1 MELREARRRIEEQ
14 ADLHA
19 FISISDEEGVGTV
32 VAVKDLVDVAGMVTT
47 AGGVILPNEPA
58 EHDAPVVGRLR
69 REGCVVVGKTNLHE
83 FAFGVTS
90 NNPHYGAVRNP
101 HDPTRVAGGSSG
113 GSAVAVAAGMC
124 DWAIGSDTG
133 GSIRV
138 PASLCGVVGFKP
150 ALGTIDL
157 TGVIP
162 LSWSLDTLGPMAA
175 DVTVVAR
182 AFSMM
187 SGEAVSTESPNPP
200 RLAVPRDWIAGLD
213 EPTQRAW
220 RLVSRGWPEIEFV
233 DRDRLFRAGLTILLV
248 EAATYHRRWAEE
260 CPEKYGAD
268 VLAHLKRGL
277 GVPGVDYVAAMRE
290 RSRLVE
296 EVDQAMDGIDAL
308 LLPATAIVAPLVEA
322 GDEVREPLTRF
333 TRPFNTTGQP
343 VVTLPAPVSGLPVGM
358 QVVGRTNVETLRT
371 ARWLEREGHNLS
383 PGKPR
388 TSFRLCSAATRSH
401 RSGAS
406 RASGSAVRR
415 SAGCESSSSSP
426 RSRECGC
433 WTSPAD
439 REP

>member
-1 MELREARRRIEEQ
+1 MDLSEARRRIEEQ

-19 FISISDEEGVGTV
+19 FISISDEAGAGTV

-58 EHDAPVVGRLR
+58 ERDAPVVERIR

-90 NNPHYGAVRNP
+90 TNPHYGAVRNP

-150 ALGTIDL
+150 ALGSIDVA
-157 TGVIP
+157 GVIP
-162 LSWSLDTLGPMAA
+162 LAWSLDTLGPMAPDLTA
-175 DVTVVAR
+175 VAQ

-187 SGEAVSTESPNPP
+187 SGEAVSTGTLARP
-200 RLAVPRDWIAGLD
+200 RIAVPRAWVGGLD
-213 EPTQRAW
+213 EPTERAW
-220 RLVSRGWPEIEFV
+220 RLVSKGWPEIDFV

-248 EAATYHRRWAEE
+248 EAATYHRRWVAES
-260 CPEKYGAD
+260 PEKYGAD

-277 GVPGVDYVAAMRE
+277 GVPGVDYVDALRE

-296 EVDQAMDGIDAL
+296 EAERAMEGIDAL
-308 LLPATAIVAPLVEA
+308 LLPATAIVAPRIEA

-343 VVTLPAPVSGLPVGM
+343 VVALPAPGSGLPVGM
-358 QVVGRTNVETLRT
+358 QVVGRTNSDTLR
-371 ARWLEREGHNLS
+371 AAMWLEREWHNLS
-383 PGKPR
+383 P
-388 TSFRLCSAATRSH
+388 
-401 RSGAS
+401 
-406 RASGSAVRR
+406 
-415 SAGCESSSSSP
+415 
-426 RSRECGC
+426 
-433 WTSPAD
+433 
-439 REP
+439 